1 MHRIQKEDE
10 NDKGKFRKN
19 SKTREKKKNNLRQ
32 HNEKVKR
39 HTKRSRGNVWQKAGS
54 FALAGKK

>member
-39 HTKRSRGNVWQKAGS
+39 HTKRSRGNV
-54 FALAGKK
+54 

>member
-19 SKTREKKKNNLRQ
+19 SKTREKKTNLRQ

-39 HTKRSRGNVWQKAGS
+39 HTKRSRGNV
-54 FALAGKK
+54 